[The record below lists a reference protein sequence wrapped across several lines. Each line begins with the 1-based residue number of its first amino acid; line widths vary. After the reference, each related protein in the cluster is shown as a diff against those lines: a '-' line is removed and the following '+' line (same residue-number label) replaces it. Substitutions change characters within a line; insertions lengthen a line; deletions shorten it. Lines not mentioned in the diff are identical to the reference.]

1 MALPRHLCVRAWRA
15 RSRVCLR
22 QPMRVAEFLGLAVG
36 EIRYFTALASAVIRR
51 ALPGR
56 WQIVERGQRTI
67 GHGPLNAALNSL
79 MTHPH
84 PPPRRE
90 KRGVARKASSIRAR
104 STRLACSAPRPR
116 NRTQRRQIILANRQV
131 DRTPQTRHRLPSLVP
146 NQTERLT
153 VSSRKRNPMHMI
165 GFMELIN

>member
-1 MALPRHLCVRAWRA
+1 MALLGPCVRAWRA
-15 RSRVCLR
+15 RSRRRPQFV
-22 QPMRVAEFLGLAVG
+22 RVAEFLGLAAG
-36 EIRYFTALASAVIRR
+36 EIRYPRLGLGGDPPRSARP
-51 ALPGR
+51 L
-56 WQIVERGQRTI
+56 QIVERGQRTI

-79 MTHPH
+79 MMHPH

-90 KRGVARKASSIRAR
+90 KRGVVPVGQQHPRPLDP
-104 STRLACSAPRPR
+104 TRLLRSRPR

-165 GFMELIN
+165 GFMESIN